1 MLKTLR
7 QISRERETLTMLRV
21 IINYLPKQEIGTVF
35 GTDCPPHLIANI
47 FGNVQNEAIRTRSN

>member
-1 MLKTLR
+1 MLK
-7 QISRERETLTMLRV
+7 V

-47 FGNVQNEAIRTRSN
+47 FGNIQNEAIRTRSN